1 MDNKFD
7 KLFNMM
13 EKMYVEFSG
22 KFDKM
27 DDRFDKMDDR
37 FDKMDDRF
45 DKMDDRFDKMDD
57 RFDKMDDRFDKMDDR
72 FDKMDG
78 RIDGM
83 ESKMATKDDI
93 KDINRKLEV
102 LENKLD
108 NNCKALYD
116 GYMMNSEKLTVVVMK
131 VDELNRK
138 VENQDLEIRVV
149 KNVIKH

>member
-1 MDNKFD
+1 MDNRFD

-22 KFDKM
+22 KFDKI
-27 DDRFDKMDDR
+27 DGRFDKMDDR
-37 FDKMDDRF
+37 FDKMDDRI
-45 DKMDDRFDKMDD
+45 DKMDS
-57 RFDKMDDRFDKMDDR
+57 
-72 FDKMDG
+72 

-93 KDINRKLEV
+93 KEINRKLVV

-108 NNCKALYD
+108 NNGKALYD
-116 GYMMNSEKLTVVVMK
+116 GYMMNSEKLTVVEMK
-131 VDELNRK
+131 VDSLSRK

>member
-1 MDNKFD
+1 MDNRFD

-27 DDRFDKMDDR
+27 DDRIN
-37 FDKMDDRF
+37 
-45 DKMDDRFDKMDD
+45 
-57 RFDKMDDRFDKMDDR
+57 
-72 FDKMDG
+72 G
-78 RIDGM
+78 I
-83 ESKMATKDDI
+83 ESKMATKEDI
-93 KDINRKLEV
+93 KEINRKLVV

-116 GYMMNSEKLTVVVMK
+116 GYIMNSEKLTVVEMK
-131 VDELNRK
+131 VDGLASK